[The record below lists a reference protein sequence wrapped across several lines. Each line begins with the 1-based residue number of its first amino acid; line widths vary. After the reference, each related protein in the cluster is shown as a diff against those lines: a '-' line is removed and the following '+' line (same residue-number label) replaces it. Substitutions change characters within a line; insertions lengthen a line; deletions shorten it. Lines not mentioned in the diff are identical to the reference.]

1 MTQEIINTGSSAND
15 GTGDSLRAAMTKCNN
30 NFTALFGGGLLESY
44 TVATLPSVPATGSLI
59 FVSDGDAGSPCLAVY
74 DGSNWKIISLGSN
87 I

>member
-1 MTQEIINTGSSAND
+1 MAQEIINIGSSAND
-15 GTGDSLRAAMTKCNN
+15 GTGDTLRAAMSKCNN

-44 TVATLPSVPATGSLI
+44 TVATLPSTPVTGSLI
-59 FVSDGDAGSPCLAVY
+59 FVSDGDTGLPCLAVY